1 VELVQQAVL
10 ILVPMI
16 LSLSVHEYAHALSAW
31 LLGDD
36 TAARMGRLTLN
47 PLAHID
53 LFGTV
58 VLPLLAIGTGAPFF
72 GWARP
77 VPITPVR
84 LTRRLRMKTGVLI
97 TAAAGPASNLLL
109 AFAVALAYRGLL
121 ALGVFHVPFVL
132 QLGGGGGS
140 LLEGP
145 AGALSALM
153 AMTFLINLGLAV
165 FNLLPVPPLDGS
177 RVLVGLLPDSLGRQV
192 EMLQRNA
199 IFVILAFV
207 VLISLAGRVMA
218 VPVLALARVLLWATG
233 NG

>member
-1 VELVQQAVL
+1 MELVQQAVL

-36 TAARMGRLTLN
+36 TAGRMGRLTLN

-58 VLPLLAIGTGAPFF
+58 VIPLLAIGSGAPFF
-72 GWARP
+72 GWAKP
-77 VPITPVR
+77 VPVNPVR

-97 TAAAGPASNLLL
+97 TAAAGPASNFLF
-109 AFAVALAYRGLL
+109 AFVVAAIYRGLL
-121 ALGVFHVPFVL
+121 AMGVFEVPFIL
-132 QLGGGGGS
+132 QMGVGGGA
-140 LLEGP
+140 LLQGP
-145 AGALSALM
+145 AGALAALM
-153 AMTFLINLGLAV
+153 AMTFLINIGLAV

-199 IFVILAFV
+199 IFVIVAFAL
-207 VLISLAGRVMA
+207 LISFAGKVMA
-218 VPVLALARVLLWATG
+218 MPVLALARVLLWATG
-233 NG
+233 NL